1 MKTLTS
7 IIFLLLTLLTTQ
19 NSFAFSATNST
30 DKSLGFIVGDPVGF
44 SFKYW
49 MDRGFLKGD
58 DHAIDT
64 AIGWKLINGVGVELK
79 SDYVV
84 HKYGLIPVEIGKAPV
99 YYGLGLRLLA
109 GDKSNV
115 AVRIPVGIN
124 YLFEDEPFDA
134 FLEIAPLLAVYPETD
149 IDLSLAIGLRY
160 RFR

>member
-1 MKTLTS
+1 MKNLTAT
-7 IIFLLLTLLTTQ
+7 IFLFLTLLTTQ
-19 NSFAFSATNST
+19 SSFAYSPNNA
-30 DKSLGFIVGDPVGF
+30 DKSLGFIVGDPIGF

-64 AIGWKLINGVGVELK
+64 AIGWKLVNGVGVELK

-84 HKYGLIPVEIGKAPV
+84 HKYGIIPVEVGKAPV

-109 GDKSNV
+109 GDKSNIG
-115 AVRIPVGIN
+115 VRIPVGIN
-124 YLFEDEPFDA
+124 YLFQDEPFDA